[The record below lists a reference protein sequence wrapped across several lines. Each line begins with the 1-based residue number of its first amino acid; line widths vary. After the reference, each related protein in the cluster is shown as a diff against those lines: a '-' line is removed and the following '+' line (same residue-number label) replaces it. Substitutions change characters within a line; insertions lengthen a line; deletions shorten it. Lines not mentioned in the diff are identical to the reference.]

1 MHHKQGNFAFDSK
14 NKLSWLWMFLWMLS
28 SFAPPQQHSQD
39 WSSYMGVWKVL
50 VFIPAQP
57 GLANIDNSVQCSIN
71 CVYCC
76 WNKVIPLLAVKQVWF
91 VNRSLGAVLWLQI
104 QRGFDRNTAELDY
117 ICVGV
122 REQNSPVKMQT
133 LPARATALDETLQKA
148 DTVQNGSC
156 TVISS
161 HAY

>member
-28 SFAPPQQHSQD
+28 SFVPPQQHSQD
-39 WSSYMGVWKVL
+39 RSSYMGVWKVL
-50 VFIPAQP
+50 VFIPARP

-76 WNKVIPLLAVKQVWF
+76 WKRVIPLLAVKKVWF

-104 QRGFDRNTAELDY
+104 QRGFDRNAAELDY

-122 REQNSPVKMQT
+122 WEQNSPVKTQT
-133 LPARATALDETLQKA
+133 LPAEPLPRTRPCRKQILCRMVHVL
-148 DTVQNGSC
+148 
-156 TVISS
+156 
-161 HAY
+161 